1 MENEIVLFESEDDQ
15 VKLNVE
21 FDGETV
27 WLTKEQMAALFGRD
41 RSVISRH
48 ISNIFREGEI
58 LEEGNVH
65 YLHIANSDKPVAFY
79 NLDAIISVA
88 YRVKSKRGVE
98 FRRWA
103 TGVLRQYV
111 LDGYAANKRR
121 LAQLGKMAQ
130 VMDCIP
136 NSSEGRVFSRSL
148 GRIQARS
155 ICSTTTTISESR
167 SRRAARRHTCL
178 ITTNAEALSRQ

>member
-27 WLTKEQMAALFGRD
+27 WLTKEQMTTLFGRD

-65 YLHIANSDKPVAFY
+65 YLHIANS
-79 NLDAIISVA
+79 
-88 YRVKSKRGVE
+88 
-98 FRRWA
+98 
-103 TGVLRQYV
+103 T
-111 LDGYAANKRR
+111 
-121 LAQLGKMAQ
+121 
-130 VMDCIP
+130 
-136 NSSEGRVFSRSL
+136 
-148 GRIQARS
+148 
-155 ICSTTTTISESR
+155 SR
-167 SRRAARRHTCL
+167 SRS
-178 ITTNAEALSRQ
+178 TTLMPSFRSVIA

>member
-27 WLTKEQMAALFGRD
+27 WLTKEQMATLFGRD

-79 NLDAIISVA
+79 NLDAIISVG

-121 LAQLGKMAQ
+121 LAQLGQ
-130 VMDCIP
+130 IVHVMDCVP
-136 NSSEGRVFSRSL
+136 NSSEAKGILSV
-148 GRIQARS
+148 I
-155 ICSTTTTISESR
+155 
-167 SRRAARRHTCL
+167 RAYSG
-178 ITTNAEALSRQ
+178 ALDLLDDYDHR